1 MKLSPIIMECAAVIE
16 REKGRKPSER
26 ALRLMESSYQLGL
39 TLYGTGH
46 RHASEGCRP
55 MQESDVAKLV
65 DVLPVAVRE
74 TVAKLAYEDYMEGY
88 NAVLEVRG

>member
-39 TLYGTGH
+39 RLYCIGR
-46 RHASEGCRP
+46 RHADEGCHP
-55 MQESDVAKLV
+55 MQMDQVTKLV
-65 DVLPVAVRE
+65 EILPVAVRE

-88 NAVLEVRG
+88 NAGGGG